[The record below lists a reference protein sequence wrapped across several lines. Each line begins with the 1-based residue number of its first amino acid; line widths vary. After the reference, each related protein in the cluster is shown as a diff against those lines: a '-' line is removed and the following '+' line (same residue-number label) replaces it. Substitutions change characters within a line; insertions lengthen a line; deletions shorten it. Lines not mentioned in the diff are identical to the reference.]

1 MDSQSVAAI
10 VLAAGKGTRMRSSLP
25 KVMHPIGGRPMLSHL
40 LSTVARAGIGR
51 VVVVVSP
58 DMAEETRKLV
68 DGQVAIQDPAQGTG
82 HAAQCAMPALE
93 GFEGTVLILV
103 WCRPAR
109 FDGDVAA
116 LSRSPFGRGRASVVV
131 VLGFRPADPAQ
142 YGRLVIDPTGR
153 LQKIVEFWDADEAT
167 RAIDLCNS
175 GVIAADASALS
186 TLLSRLRNDN
196 AKGEYYLTD
205 IVELAC
211 REGATCGVVE
221 GDPGELIGID
231 TRSDLAHAEA
241 AFQRQARKKALDE
254 GATMIDPDTV
264 WFSFDTEIGAD
275 VVIEPNVVFGPG
287 VKIADNVT
295 IKAFS
300 HLEGCH
306 VHPGAM
312 VGPYARLRPGADIGA
327 GAKIGNFVEVKKSEI
342 SPGAKVN
349 HLTYIGDAT
358 IGENANIGAGTI
370 TANYDGFRKSKTEI
384 GPDASIGSNAVLVAP
399 VKIGRGATVGAGTV
413 VREDVAADAL
423 RVTDTRSIE
432 ATHDGWSTKKRS
444 RAESKT

>member
-40 LSTVARAGIGR
+40 LSTVARAGIER

-93 GFEGTVLILV
+93 GFEGTVLVLFGADPLV
-103 WCRPAR
+103 STETLRRLIEARSSADAPAI
-109 FDGDVAA
+109 
-116 LSRSPFGRGRASVVV
+116 V
-131 VLGFRPADPAQ
+131 VLGFRPEDPAQ
-142 YGRLVIDPTGR
+142 YGRLVIEPTGR
-153 LQKIVEFWDADEAT
+153 LRKIVEFWDADEAT

-175 GVIAADASALS
+175 GVIAADASMLS
-186 TLLSRLRNDN
+186 ALLSRLSNDN

-211 REGATCGVVE
+211 QEGTTCAVVE
-221 GDPGELIGID
+221 GDPSELIGID
-231 TRSDLAHAEA
+231 TRSDLARAEA
-241 AFQRQARKKALDE
+241 AFQQQARQRVLDG
-254 GATMIDPDTV
+254 GATMTDPGSV
-264 WFSFDTEIGAD
+264 WFCFDTEVGAD

-287 VKIADNVT
+287 VKIADHVT

-312 VGPYARLRPGADIGA
+312 VGPYARLRPGTDIGA
-327 GAKIGNFVEVKKSEI
+327 RAKIGNFVEVKKSEI

-358 IGENANIGAGTI
+358 VGENANIGAGTI